1 MDPPLWNLRFSIPKI
16 ILHERQSNK
25 INLSTGDK
33 LLVKTK
39 KLDEKKNYFSAELIR
54 PLKKVS
60 EKILGITN
68 LNNNQLVINPVN
80 RFFDYP
86 IYISNNSNANF
97 KKNQIVEFEIPY
109 KKTNERLVINKI
121 EKTYGDSDKS
131 DLFSFLSAKEYGLPD
146 KFPNSVTNE
155 INNIKRKKNLHE
167 INLTKIA
174 FVTIDPINAKDR
186 DDAIYVKFLNTTKKN
201 KIFCEIW
208 IAIADVSSFFEIG
221 SKIDNEALFRGN
233 STYLNETVIPMLPE
247 KISNNLCSLEE
258 NKVRYTITLKIDL
271 DEKGNKLRHTFYKG
285 KIKVK
290 YNLNYEEVEELINK
304 GDKYNNSKVDLI
316 KNLNRANILLKKK
329 NSTSLNLKISE
340 PKIET
345 NTLDKS
351 LKLNAN
357 KTLSSHKLVEN
368 FMIIANTCVGETL
381 SKSSFPIIYRYH
393 EKPNI
398 LNLNKLNK
406 KLSEL
411 GFGYGLKKTH
421 PTQFNEIFNQKIDTH
436 LKNLISII
444 ILQNMSQ
451 AYYSSDYS
459 GHYGLSLNKY
469 VHFTS
474 PIRRYA
480 DLIVHRQLHALLGW
494 DSDENIKLNLLNYN
508 QISAHIS
515 STERK
520 SIKAERQT
528 HSRYLASFM
537 IKYINQSFEAT
548 IYSVTRNKVFFFLK
562 ENHIQGECV
571 FEELNHYTRRKLKR
585 KKEIKKLNISLST
598 GDTISVK
605 LISTNTYNGNLVF
618 EYEQLLKRFMVD
630 KKLRT

>member
-1 MDPPLWNLRFSIPKI
+1 M
-16 ILHERQSNK
+16 
-25 INLSTGDK
+25 
-33 LLVKTK
+33 
-39 KLDEKKNYFSAELIR
+39 
-54 PLKKVS
+54 
-60 EKILGITN
+60 
-68 LNNNQLVINPVN
+68 
-80 RFFDYP
+80 
-86 IYISNNSNANF
+86 
-97 KKNQIVEFEIPY
+97 
-109 KKTNERLVINKI
+109 INKI

-186 DDAIYVKFLNTTKKN
+186 DDAIYVKFLNTTQKN

-271 DEKGNKLRHTFYKG
+271 DEKGNKLKHTFYKG

-304 GDKYNNSKVDLI
+304 EDTYNNSKVDLI
-316 KNLNRANILLKKK
+316 KNLNRANNLLKKT

-345 NTLDKS
+345 NLLDKS

-411 GFGYGLKKTH
+411 GFGNGLKKTH

-571 FEELNHYTRRKLKR
+571 FEELNHHTRGKLKR

-605 LISTNTYNGNLVF
+605 LISTNTFNGNLFF

>member
-1 MDPPLWNLRFSIPKI
+1 M
-16 ILHERQSNK
+16 
-25 INLSTGDK
+25 
-33 LLVKTK
+33 
-39 KLDEKKNYFSAELIR
+39 
-54 PLKKVS
+54 
-60 EKILGITN
+60 
-68 LNNNQLVINPVN
+68 
-80 RFFDYP
+80 
-86 IYISNNSNANF
+86 
-97 KKNQIVEFEIPY
+97 
-109 KKTNERLVINKI
+109 INKI
-121 EKTYGDSDKS
+121 EKTYGDIDKS
-131 DLFSFLSAKEYGLPD
+131 DLYSFLSVKEFGLPD

-155 INNIKRKKNLHE
+155 INNIKRKKNPHE
-167 INLTKIA
+167 INLTKIS

-186 DDAIYVKFLNTTKKN
+186 DDAIYAKFLNTNKKN

-304 GDKYNNSKVDLI
+304 EDTYNNSKVDLI
-316 KNLNRANILLKKK
+316 KNLNRANNLLKKT

-605 LISTNTYNGNLVF
+605 LISTNTFNGNLFF
-618 EYEQLLKRFMVD
+618 EYEQLLKRFMED

>member
-1 MDPPLWNLRFSIPKI
+1 M
-16 ILHERQSNK
+16 
-25 INLSTGDK
+25 IN
-33 LLVKTK
+33 
-39 KLDEKKNYFSAELIR
+39 N
-54 PLKKVS
+54 
-60 EKILGITN
+60 
-68 LNNNQLVINPVN
+68 
-80 RFFDYP
+80 
-86 IYISNNSNANF
+86 
-97 KKNQIVEFEIPY
+97 
-109 KKTNERLVINKI
+109 I
-121 EKTYGDSDKS
+121 ENTYGDSDKS
-131 DLFSFLSAKEYGLPD
+131 DLYSFLSAKEFGLPD

-201 KIFCEIW
+201 KVFCEIW

-233 STYLNETVIPMLPE
+233 STYLNDTVIPMLPE

-271 DEKGNKLRHTFYKG
+271 DEKGNKLKHTFYKG

-304 GDKYNNSKVDLI
+304 EDTYNNSRVDLI
-316 KNLNRANILLKKK
+316 KNLNRANNLLNKT

-451 AYYSSDYS
+451 AYYSGDYS

-480 DLIVHRQLHALLGW
+480 DLLIHRQLHAFLRW

-605 LISTNTYNGNLVF
+605 LVSTNTFNGNLFF

-630 KKLRT
+630 KKSRT

>member
-16 ILHERQSNK
+16 ILDERQSNK

-39 KLDEKKNYFSAELIR
+39 KLDEKNNYFSAELIR

-60 EKILGITN
+60 KKILGITN

-131 DLFSFLSAKEYGLPD
+131 DLYSFLSAKEFGLPD

-329 NSTSLNLKISE
+329 NSTSLNLKIPE

-605 LISTNTYNGNLVF
+605 LISTNTFNGNLFF